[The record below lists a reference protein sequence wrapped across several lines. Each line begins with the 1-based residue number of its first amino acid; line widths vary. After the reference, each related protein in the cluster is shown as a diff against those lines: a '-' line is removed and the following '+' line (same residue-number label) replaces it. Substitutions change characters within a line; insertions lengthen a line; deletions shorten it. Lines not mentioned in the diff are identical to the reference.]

1 MESIIIEDGK
11 VLCGECKQTVGKD
24 GDTKLSFCPR
34 CGNPLNLP
42 ALEKL
47 ESKINHEKILTL
59 YEAIDEIEDGRNA
72 LEVLREFIEE
82 LKD

>member
-1 MESIIIEDGK
+1 MQSVIYSEGK
-11 VLCGECKQTVGKD
+11 VLCGECKQTIGKD
-24 GDTKLSFCPR
+24 KETKLSFCPR

-47 ESKINHEKILTL
+47 ESKINHEKIITL

-72 LEVLREFIEE
+72 IEVLKEFIDE